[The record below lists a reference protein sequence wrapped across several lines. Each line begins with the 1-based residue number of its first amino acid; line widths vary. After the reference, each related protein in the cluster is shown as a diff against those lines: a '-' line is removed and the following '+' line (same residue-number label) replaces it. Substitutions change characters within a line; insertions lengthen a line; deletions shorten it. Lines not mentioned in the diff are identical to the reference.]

1 MPKQFNEKDPFIDLS
16 DINPNNMMAMSFN
29 FELLKYVITSLIHNQ
44 RNMDKDLTDLNLSL
58 LKQKQY
64 SSNLEISIIDLQMQK
79 ELSPQEKEDLLKKK
93 EEIKSRNDKLNKDI
107 ESLTKEKEKDQNQKI
122 MSIYNIKT
130 KDKEDY
136 DKINENDEEV
146 NTIEVE
152 KNNENSKNNE
162 KNKID
167 EKEKEKEKEN
177 DINNEK
183 DLNNIKDNE
192 SKNEIEEENEEKKDN
207 IDNIDINE
215 NNKDDNE
222 SKNNKVENIEKTTII
237 PPPSV
242 VSKSLENDEVEKT
255 KNKNEDFQKQL
266 QIIVGELKNVKS
278 KQQTLDK
285 DFSLF
290 KQNISEKIRVKLE
303 SDIPSMA
310 DNIFDNKILSFQK
323 TLNKNIDK
331 INEDINNLNNN
342 FEEKLTDLNNN
353 ILKEISL
360 KEEQN
365 NQEIEQLKRNYKNLK
380 DNLAIINEK
389 LLNMITTLT
398 FNNLKKDLS
407 EKMENEKKQ
416 VNIEISILKNSI
428 NSLKNQFDD
437 YINDSRD
444 HDNLVVVMKTMESMT
459 TNVKMLLDFKKV
471 NEEKDKR
478 KAIVETNKFIK
489 VETFNEAI
497 NNLYKYID
505 SNKKEF
511 TEIRL
516 DLDTIRTSDLNAKAN
531 LRDLRTLEDTV
542 LTKMEN
548 LKDVIRE
555 KFVEKTMLVKNLKF
569 LEYQTKQLIEE
580 SKKNDKQDSWLL
592 AKKPFNGH
600 LCASCEAYIGDLK
613 PTPNTKYVSWNKYPP
628 KDTMDKVFRINAGF
642 SKVLQ
647 MMHNQDIKNERSK
660 TNSLNNSKEERN
672 CSSVEGEKIKKRS
685 DIIPNYKTGK
695 SMKVI
700 ERNKIRDN
708 TGTQIDE
715 YDLVGT
721 LPKISTK
728 KNNNLSS
735 INIFSEETNKSSIN
749 NSHIGKNNK
758 SFNASKASASGNLK
772 KSRSLVD
779 DIEINNRNNNNDDNT
794 GENQDIQKPK
804 ITKVYKRKF
813 DSLDKKEDDSDNK

>member
-93 EEIKSRNDKLNKDI
+93 EEIKSRNDKLNKNI

-152 KNNENSKNNE
+152 KNSENSKNNE

-167 EKEKEKEKEN
+167 EKEKEKEN

-183 DLNNIKDNE
+183 ELNNIKDNE

-647 MMHNQDIKNERSK
+647 MMHNQNIKNERSK

>member
-107 ESLTKEKEKDQNQKI
+107 ESLTKEKEKDQNQRI

-152 KNNENSKNNE
+152 KNSENSKNNE

-167 EKEKEKEKEN
+167 EKEKEKEN

-192 SKNEIEEENEEKKDN
+192 SKNEIEEENEEIKDN

-365 NQEIEQLKRNYKNLK
+365 NQEIDQLKRNYKNLK

-398 FNNLKKDLS
+398 FNNLKKDIS

-779 DIEINNRNNNNDDNT
+779 DIEINNRNNNNDDNS

>member
-58 LKQKQY
+58 LKQRQY

-152 KNNENSKNNE
+152 KNSENSKNNE
-162 KNKID
+162 KIKID
-167 EKEKEKEKEN
+167 EKEKEKEN

>member
-167 EKEKEKEKEN
+167 EKEKEKEN

-183 DLNNIKDNE
+183 ELNNIKDNE

-215 NNKDDNE
+215 NNEDDNE

-398 FNNLKKDLS
+398 FNNLKKDIS